1 MYVCTYMHACTCISY
16 CVVVCRGQ
24 LLCTFVR
31 IIVCLSAC
39 LSVHARS
46 KKAASCGTKISAF
59 VLSFEKKKK
68 IQTERERSKRTDG
81 RTERSFGLPT
91 RKRAKGIGRE
101 SESRDGWKERAR
113 NSVPTRTYARTHY
126 GGGFAMGPFSPS
138 FVFLASCLNSI

>member
-31 IIVCLSAC
+31 IIVCLPVC

-81 RTERSFGLPT
+81 RTD
-91 RKRAKGIGRE
+91 GRNALLGCQLE
-101 SESRDGWKERAR
+101 SERRGSNERASHEMVGKR
-113 NSVPTRTYARTHY
+113 ERETVYLLVRKHAHTMVEVLRWDLSLL
-126 GGGFAMGPFSPS
+126 PS
-138 FVFLASCLNSI
+138 FSWLLV